1 MKSKASAPGKV
12 ILFGEHFVVYGVK
25 AILCSINKRVTVTAE
40 KTSERKISINSEI
53 GKLVL
58 EPNKSILEINSP
70 LKPFYYLANKAI
82 ENKDTG
88 IHIEID
94 SEIPLGVGLGSSS
107 ACCVAGA
114 AAIFKLF
121 GDISKEEILELAIE
135 AERTIFENTSGAD
148 CTVCVYGG
156 IMEYDKKQ
164 GFKKIEDEPNFQLVI
179 ANSNIE
185 HSTESMV
192 SEVKAFTIKNK
203 EEFSK
208 LLNQELELV
217 EDVLKLLKENNTIE
231 LGEKI
236 NQNQEYLEIIGISNN
251 KLREMIEIGQKTS
264 FGAKITGSGGG
275 GCIFAITD
283 ESNLED
289 TLKEFKDNNF
299 ECFSVEIDF
308 EGLNTF

>member
-1 MKSKASAPGKV
+1 
-12 ILFGEHFVVYGVK
+12 
-25 AILCSINKRVTVTAE
+25 
-40 KTSERKISINSEI
+40 
-53 GKLVL
+53 
-58 EPNKSILEINSP
+58 
-70 LKPFYYLANKAI
+70 
-82 ENKDTG
+82 
-88 IHIEID
+88 
-94 SEIPLGVGLGSSS
+94 
-107 ACCVAGA
+107 
-114 AAIFKLF
+114 
-121 GDISKEEILELAIE
+121 
-135 AERTIFENTSGAD
+135 
-148 CTVCVYGG
+148 
-156 IMEYDKKQ
+156 MEYDKKQ

-217 EDVLKLLKENNTIE
+217 ENVLKLLKENNTIE

-299 ECFSVEIDF
+299 ECFSVEMDF